1 MIEIVPASIDLLPE
15 VKSIAHRTWPSTFS
29 QILTKEQIDYM
40 LEGMY
45 ALDTLQSLVKDKG
58 HHYVLAKDETDYLG
72 FCSYEHDSNQ
82 SNKTKIHRIY
92 LLPETQGKGLGRL
105 LINYVVDQARKKNQ
119 AAIYLNVN
127 KFNEKAIQ
135 FYERIGMRKAKEE
148 VIDIGNGF
156 VMDDF
161 VMEMDL

>member
-58 HHYVLAKDETDYLG
+58 HHYVLAKDETGYLG
-72 FCSYEHDSNQ
+72 FCAYEHNVNQ
-82 SNKTKIHRIY
+82 TNKTKIHRIY
-92 LLPETQGKGLGRL
+92 LLPEIQGKGLGKL
-105 LINYVVDQARKKNQ
+105 LLNHVVKQAKAKNEI
-119 AAIYLNVN
+119 AVYLNVN

>member
-1 MIEIVPASIDLLPE
+1 MIKIVPATIDLLPE
-15 VKSIAHRTWPSTFS
+15 VKSIAYRTWPSTFS

-45 ALDTLQSLVKDKG
+45 ALEILESLVKEKG
-58 HHYVLAKDETDYLG
+58 QRYVLAQDETDYVG
-72 FCSYEHDSNQ
+72 FCAYEHNVSQ

-92 LLPETQGKGLGRL
+92 LLPETQGKGLGKL
-105 LINYVVDQARKKNQ
+105 LLNHVVEQAKNRDED
-119 AAIYLNVN
+119 AVYLNVN

-135 FYERIGMRKAKEE
+135 FYERIGMKKVKEE

-156 VMDDF
+156 VMDDY
-161 VMEMDL
+161 VMEMAL

>member
-1 MIEIVPASIDLLPE
+1 MIEIIPATVDLLPE
-15 VKSIAHRTWPSTFS
+15 VKSIAYKTWPSTFS
-29 QILTKEQIDYM
+29 KILTKEQIDYM
-40 LEGMY
+40 LEAMY
-45 ALDTLQSLVKDKG
+45 DLPILESLVLEKG
-58 HHYVLAKDETDYLG
+58 HQYILAKDETGYLG
-72 FCSYEHDSNQ
+72 FCSFEHDSNQ

-105 LINYVVDQARKKNQ
+105 LINYVVDQAKRKNQ